1 MFSSLGGFQ
10 HYLLGCSVLGQQA
23 EDTRLNKLIRGAGSV
38 LGVAEEG
45 DDAEEAPW
53 YQGQR
58 LLQPENHTEVLS
70 CGLRAARSS
79 AEGHGRSVLPE
90 AIRLP
95 PPFSCKLIKHLQK
108 ICLLLL
114 LNINVGQYSWPFL
127 TALFPR

>member
-23 EDTRLNKLIRGAGSV
+23 EDTRLNKLI

-53 YQGQR
+53 YRGQC

-95 PPFSCKLIKHLQK
+95 PPFSRKLIKHLQK

-114 LNINVGQYSWPFL
+114 LNINVGQYSWPLL